1 MSDPALR
8 SEGQPPDHN
17 QGLRVTAVIPTLDEE
32 DAIGSVVA
40 AVPRRLVGD
49 VVVVDGGSADRTAE
63 RAARAGAR
71 VVVEPRPGYGR
82 ACLTGAAASPDCDVL
97 LFVDGDGSDAV
108 EQAECLILPIAAGEA
123 DLVLGSRTR
132 GHLETGALG
141 MHQRVGNRLVATI
154 LNRRH
159 GLSLTDIG
167 PFRAIRREVF
177 DAAGLHELTYGLPTE
192 MIRNVARGGYRIRE
206 VPVDYRRRAGGVSKV
221 SGNPRGSLL
230 AGWHMVR
237 IATR

>member
-1 MSDPALR
+1 MSNPALR
-8 SEGQPPDHN
+8 SEGQPPDDN
-17 QGLRVTAVIPTLDEE
+17 QGLRVTAVIPTLNEE
-32 DAIGSVVA
+32 DAIGAVVA
-40 AVPRRLVGD
+40 SVPRSLVSD

-63 RAARAGAR
+63 RAAGAGAR

-82 ACLTGAAASPDCDVL
+82 ACLTGAAASQHCDVL

-108 EQAECLILPIAAGEA
+108 EQAERLILPIAAGEA

-132 GHLETGALG
+132 GHLEPGALG
-141 MHQRVGNRLVATI
+141 IHQRVGNRLVATI

-159 GLSLTDIG
+159 SLSLTDIG

-177 DAAGLHELTYGLPTE
+177 DAVDLQELTYGLPTE
-192 MIRNVARGGYRIRE
+192 MIRNVACTGYRIRE

-221 SGNPRGSLL
+221 SGSPRGSLL

-237 IATR
+237 IATQ

>member
-8 SEGQPPDHN
+8 SEGQPPDHD
-17 QGLRVTAVIPTLDEE
+17 QGLRVTAVIPALNEE
-32 DAIGSVVA
+32 DAIA
-40 AVPRRLVGD
+40 AVIAALPGSLVGD

-63 RAARAGAR
+63 RAGGAGAR

-82 ACLTGAAASPDCDVL
+82 ACLTGVGASPACDVL
-97 LFVDGDGSDAV
+97 LFVDGDGSDA
-108 EQAECLILPIAAGEA
+108 
-123 DLVLGSRTR
+123 
-132 GHLETGALG
+132 
-141 MHQRVGNRLVATI
+141 
-154 LNRRH
+154 
-159 GLSLTDIG
+159 
-167 PFRAIRREVF
+167 
-177 DAAGLHELTYGLPTE
+177 AGLQELTYGLPTE